1 MRSVVSRGSKH
12 GYAASYAIGLKRQF
26 RTLQEADRLADRL
39 DEYMKDTW
47 KQEFDIQLLKNQLEK
62 RKKYPRGVPAG
73 PSPEELREPRQ
84 RDEEK
89 ARKEAKHALK
99 CKLAW
104 KIVPLMVCQRAVR
117 AMEAGKRKPRGAP
130 PRAARRA
137 PGTWSDSEPT
147 GTGPRTGAQGPLATT
162 ATPHRVSTT
171 RAAGQLH
178 RTRLGGGPSGSQ
190 GGPQTAAPRYSAG
203 VPTEARSVRA
213 AGAPPSAGT
222 QTVASSP
229 DHPRHSRQSRSGRR
243 RRPGPPGGPSFG
255 GLLRVQEQ
263 PAAATL
269 CARHGVRVRFGWAT
283 PGDSPESGSESSES
297 AP

>member
-1 MRSVVSRGSKH
+1 
-12 GYAASYAIGLKRQF
+12 
-26 RTLQEADRLADRL
+26 
-39 DEYMKDTW
+39 MKDTW

-62 RKKYPRGVPAG
+62 RKKYPRGVPAE

-229 DHPRHSRQSRSGRR
+229 DHPRHSRQCRAVPVGAAAAARAARRSEFRRSASSPRAARRCNPLCASRCPSPIRVGDTRR
-243 RRPGPPGGPSFG
+243 LTGVR
-255 GLLRVQEQ
+255 LRV
-263 PAAATL
+263 L
-269 CARHGVRVRFGWAT
+269 RVST
-283 PGDSPESGSESSES
+283 VT
-297 AP
+297 